1 MNTARRWFE
10 DSKDH
15 NFPPQKDVLR
25 MGIFFC
31 LDFYT
36 LLHWV
41 LKADFE
47 EFLIKGDED
56 FKVNIGESVLAIIE
70 KYNVDERSLF
80 QSQLKEFQK
89 KLDKRTLYQ
98 LFEDH
103 WQLASTEVLNFK
115 NFSAVIDDFFR
126 EDLIY
131 YENHS
136 EKITNFANY
145 QKKIISD
152 SQFGSKDDK
161 ETLWRY
167 PWHLANTHRRFGTLF
182 TSTSKTQ
189 D

>member
-15 NFPPQKDVLR
+15 NFPPQIDVLR

-47 EFLIKGDED
+47 EFLIKGDEE
-56 FKVNIGESVLAIIE
+56 FKVNVGESILVIIE
-70 KYNVDERSLF
+70 KYNLNEKLLF
-80 QSQLKEFQK
+80 QSKLKEFQK
-89 KLDKRTLYQ
+89 NLNKRTLYL

-103 WQLASTEVLNFK
+103 WHLASTEVMNFK
-115 NFSAVIDDFFR
+115 NFSAVIDDFFK

-136 EKITNFANY
+136 EKIINFANY
-145 QKKIISD
+145 QKEIIRE
-152 SQFGSKDDK
+152 SQFGSNDDQ
-161 ETLWRY
+161 ETLWRFRGIWQHS
-167 PWHLANTHRRFGTLF
+167 P
-182 TSTSKTQ
+182 KI
-189 D
+189 